1 VKRILVLGL
10 GVYGMQLVRTLARLG
25 AHVVAVDSDR
35 RIIES
40 VKRLVAEAF
49 VADARDARSLSALDV
64 KRCEAAVVCL
74 GDDFEATETCLMRLK
89 ELGCPRVLAR
99 ATTEE
104 RADILEALGPDG
116 VITPTLD
123 EARKM
128 GQILMT
134 PSVEDYARL
143 RGGRSI
149 VLYRA
154 PEAFVG
160 KKLAE
165 LRLGSRFKA
174 FTVGIQARSAERSG
188 SVDSGIDFR
197 PTPDTV
203 IQEGDLLYIFG
214 YDEDL
219 LRLASRYA

>member
-1 VKRILVLGL
+1 MTRIAVLGL
-10 GVYGMQLVRTLARLG
+10 GIYGFQITRTLARLG
-25 AHVVAVDSDR
+25 AHVVAVDRDPAL
-35 RIIES
+35 IEQ
-40 VKRLVAEAF
+40 VKRLAAESF
-49 VADARDARSLSALDV
+49 VADVRDREALRGMGIASSD
-64 KRCEAAVVCL
+64 AVVICL
-74 GDDFEATETCLMRLK
+74 GDDFEASEVCVIHLK
-89 ELGCPRVLAR
+89 ELGAKRIIVR

-104 RADILEALGPDG
+104 RADILEALGPDQ

-143 RGGRSI
+143 KGGRSV

-160 KKLAE
+160 RTLGELKL
-165 LRLGSRFKA
+165 GTRFRA
-174 FTVGIQARSAERSG
+174 FTVAVRHQVPAATSSPDAGMNHRPSA
-188 SVDSGIDFR
+188 DL
-197 PTPDTV
+197 V
-203 IQEGDLLYIFG
+203 IREGDLLYIMGF
-214 YDEDL
+214 DEDL

>member
-1 VKRILVLGL
+1 MRRILVFGL
-10 GVYGMQLVRTLARLG
+10 GVYGMQLVRTLSRLG

-35 RIIES
+35 KIIEQ
-40 VKRLVAEAF
+40 VKRLVPEAV
-49 VADARDARSLSALDV
+49 VADAADRGALQALEVD
-64 KRCEAAVVCL
+64 RAEAAVVCL
-74 GDDFEATETCLMRLK
+74 GDNFESAEICVVHLREM
-89 ELGCPRVLAR
+89 GCRRIIAR

-104 RADILEALGPDG
+104 RADILEALGPDQ
-116 VITPTLD
+116 VITPTLA

-134 PSVEDYARL
+134 PNVVDYARL
-143 RGGRSI
+143 YGGRSI

-160 KKLAE
+160 KKLAD

-174 FTVGIQARSAERSG
+174 FTVGLQHRDAARSG
-188 SVDSGIDFR
+188 SLDAGIDFR
-197 PTPDTV
+197 PTPDHV
-203 IQEGDLLYIFG
+203 VQEGDLLYIMG